1 MSREWMW
8 KMEIKFSSAAFS
20 TSFQS
25 LFFFCFSF
33 SLDDFDDHPTS
44 ITFSC
49 YDHST
54 IYNNISRIKLTPFS
68 LTMLLTPF
76 ACCYWWTRREKEE
89 LWARKV
95 QKNLKKLRRSCL
107 HGSTVS
113 WVAGTTHT
121 TRKNNNNSEAKNLRL
136 FSISL
141 GDGEKNAKPSFKD
154 VDMWNGRG
162 VEGTAAL
169 TTTTTTTML
178 LQFPS
183 GWQKISS
190 FASLD
195 FRSFLLL
202 FEMEKSCWRR
212 KNCVFFGH
220 SPAFLISFLLLP
232 CVQ

>member
-1 MSREWMW
+1 
-8 KMEIKFSSAAFS
+8 
-20 TSFQS
+20 
-25 LFFFCFSF
+25 
-33 SLDDFDDHPTS
+33 
-44 ITFSC
+44 
-49 YDHST
+49 
-54 IYNNISRIKLTPFS
+54 
-68 LTMLLTPF
+68 MLLTPF

-121 TRKNNNNSEAKNLRL
+121 TRKNNNSEAKNLRL

-141 GDGEKNAKPSFKD
+141 DDGEKNAKPSFKD

-202 FEMEKSCWRR
+202 FEMEKKLLKKEEEKLCIFWTFSSIPYFLFTFTVCSITWQSI
-212 KNCVFFGH
+212 FFW
-220 SPAFLISFLLLP
+220 AFFCGVSRN
-232 CVQ
+232 